1 MAGKDFPGT
10 VSASLRELFFD
21 CKCTQTLLKT
31 DQLFR
36 GLEKGF
42 LYNHR

>member
-1 MAGKDFPGT
+1 MSGKDFPGT
-10 VSASLRELFFD
+10 VSAILRELFFD
-21 CKCTQTLLKT
+21 CKCTQIILKT

-42 LYNHR
+42 SYDHY